1 MRPILVLQHE
11 PASSAALV
19 GEYLTE
25 AGFELDV
32 RHLGEGDATPAPDD
46 LYDRG
51 ALIVLGGDMNV
62 DEEHDHPFLVPE
74 RLLLAEAV
82 RRGLPTLGI
91 CLGAQQL
98 ALATGGD
105 VYRRAEPLIGWHP
118 IEFHAR
124 DGLVDG
130 LHPQPVVFSWRAYTC
145 RAPDEAQVLA
155 YSPGDGEPQIFRVG
169 ESAWGLLFHPEV
181 DRKLLL
187 GWIDGDR
194 DYLDEVLPEGA
205 KGLRAMSKRELLR
218 SAMFCGQLMANFL
231 AVGRV
236 RER

>member
-105 VYRRAEPLIGWHP
+105 VYRVP
-118 IEFHAR
+118 
-124 DGLVDG
+124 
-130 LHPQPVVFSWRAYTC
+130 
-145 RAPDEAQVLA
+145 
-155 YSPGDGEPQIFRVG
+155 SP
-169 ESAWGLLFHPEV
+169 
-181 DRKLLL
+181 
-187 GWIDGDR
+187 
-194 DYLDEVLPEGA
+194 
-205 KGLRAMSKRELLR
+205 
-218 SAMFCGQLMANFL
+218 
-231 AVGRV
+231 
-236 RER
+236 